1 MSKVINW
8 QENYSFQSRK
18 EKIANIIIN
27 EIIFLKYKSR
37 ANEDQAFIEL
47 ALNRLEYLVN
57 AIKSKE
63 IDLNEKDYNHIILII
78 YNIFRDITENIDF
91 M

>member
-1 MSKVINW
+1 MSKVIKW
-8 QENYSFQSRK
+8 QETYCFQSRK

-27 EIIFLKYKSR
+27 EIIFLKHKSR

-47 ALNRLEYLVN
+47 ALNKLEYLLN

>member
-27 EIIFLKYKSR
+27 EIIFLKHKSR

-63 IDLNEKDYNHIILII
+63 IDLNEKDYNHIILIF
-78 YNIFRDITENIDF
+78 YNIFRDITESIDF